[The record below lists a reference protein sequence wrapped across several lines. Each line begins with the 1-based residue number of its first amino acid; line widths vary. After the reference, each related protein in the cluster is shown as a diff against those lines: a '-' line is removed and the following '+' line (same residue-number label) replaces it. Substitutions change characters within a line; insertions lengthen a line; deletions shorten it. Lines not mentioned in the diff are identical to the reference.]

1 MVLKRHFH
9 KLNLFLNFSLGN
21 DSELGKGKKDSRPDS
36 AENKPKFIS
45 TRKYFHKDEDF
56 YVMDAKSIG
65 KSLLNANSTSAGF
78 GFFCKI
84 FT

>member
-1 MVLKRHFH
+1 MKQRHFH
-9 KLNLFLNFSLGN
+9 ILNFFFYFFLGN

-65 KSLLNANSTSAGF
+65 KF
-78 GFFCKI
+78 
-84 FT
+84 